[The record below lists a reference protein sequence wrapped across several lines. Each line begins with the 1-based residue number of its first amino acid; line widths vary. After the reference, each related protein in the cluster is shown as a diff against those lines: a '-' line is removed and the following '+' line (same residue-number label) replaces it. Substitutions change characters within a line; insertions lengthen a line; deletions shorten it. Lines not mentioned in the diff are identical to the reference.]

1 MEKWSETVIT
11 NYLLDIYDICYPKF
25 NQSLWS
31 ELRGTYIEFR
41 NQLIIT
47 TSKFTEDYIN
57 EQNSFRLELI
67 YKLYERGWSNREIT
81 DFLNIFGI
89 KKRNSQTDYLVKD
102 VFMCLKKL
110 KIRKERLSRIEF
122 VLGEWLVW
130 GSNN

>member
-1 MEKWSETVIT
+1 MTSFALNK
-11 NYLLDIYDICYPKF
+11 LLYSVHLKSVFKLNPL
-25 NQSLWS
+25 QWS

-57 EQNSFRLELI
+57 DQNSFRLELI

>member
-1 MEKWSETVIT
+1 MWINRVIW
-11 NYLLDIYDICYPKF
+11 
-25 NQSLWS
+25 QSQLPWNDF
-31 ELRGTYIEFR
+31 RGTYIEFR

-47 TSKFTEDYIN
+47 TSKFTEDWIN
-57 EQNSFRLELI
+57 EENRTRLETI
-67 YKLYERGWSNREIT
+67 WKLYKRGWSNREIT

-89 KKRNSQTDYLVKD
+89 KKRNSQTDYSVKD

>member
-1 MEKWSETVIT
+1 M
-11 NYLLDIYDICYPKF
+11 
-25 NQSLWS
+25 
-31 ELRGTYIEFR
+31 
-41 NQLIIT
+41 
-47 TSKFTEDYIN
+47 
-57 EQNSFRLELI
+57 
-67 YKLYERGWSNREIT
+67 
-81 DFLNIFGI
+81 FGI